1 MSMEPLTL
9 GIIGCGLLIF
19 LCVLGVR
26 IAYAAAI
33 IGAFGLAVLT
43 GFGPGLRTAG
53 VVPHASVVN
62 YTLSVL
68 PMFILIGY
76 LAYYAGITQAAF
88 EAARRWLG
96 WMPGGL
102 AIATVYAVAGFSAV
116 SGANTAAAAVFA
128 KVAIPEMLK
137 AGYNKRLAAGVVAA
151 GATLDSLIP
160 PSALLVDL
168 RHHHRAVGRQ
178 APGRGLRAG
187 DLLGLRLYRD
197 HPGDV
202 LAQSRARQA
211 DPAATPGR
219 SASSRCPARCRSCW

>member
-33 IGAFGLAVLT
+33 VGAFGLACLT

-96 WMPGGL
+96 WLPGGL
-102 AIATVYAVAGFSAV
+102 AIATV
-116 SGANTAAAAVFA
+116 
-128 KVAIPEMLK
+128 
-137 AGYNKRLAAGVVAA
+137 
-151 GATLDSLIP
+151 
-160 PSALLVDL
+160 
-168 RHHHRAVGRQ
+168 
-178 APGRGLRAG
+178 
-187 DLLGLRLYRD
+187 
-197 HPGDV
+197 
-202 LAQSRARQA
+202 
-211 DPAATPGR
+211 
-219 SASSRCPARCRSCW
+219 

>member
-1 MSMEPLTL
+1 MSLDPLTL
-9 GIIGCGLLIF
+9 GFIGCGLLIL

-33 IGAFGLAVLT
+33 VGAFGLAVLT
-43 GFGPGLRTAG
+43 GWGPGLRTAG
-53 VVPHASVVN
+53 VVPHAAVVN

-96 WMPGGL
+96 WLPGGL

-160 PSALLVDL
+160 PSALWSSTASSRNSRSASCWSRAL
-168 RHHHRAVGRQ
+168 RRN
-178 APGRGLRAG
+178 
-187 DLLGLRLYRD
+187 LLGLRHHGD
-197 HPGDV
+197 HPLHV
-202 LAQSRARQA
+202 LA
-211 DPAATPGR
+211 
-219 SASSRCPARCRSCW
+219 

>member
-33 IGAFGLAVLT
+33 IGAFGLAMLT

-102 AIATVYAVAGFSAV
+102 AIATVYAVAGFSAG
-116 SGANTAAAAVFA
+116 SGAQT
-128 KVAIPEMLK
+128 
-137 AGYNKRLAAGVVAA
+137 A

-160 PSALLVDL
+160 PSALLVIYGIITEQS
-168 RHHHRAVGRQ
+168 VGKLLVAGF
-178 APGRGLRAG
+178 APGLF
-187 DLLGLRLYRD
+187 
-197 HPGDV
+197 
-202 LAQSRARQA
+202 
-211 DPAATPGR
+211 
-219 SASSRCPARCRSCW
+219 SALVYTAIILVMCWR

>member
-88 EAARRWLG
+88 EGARRGLG
-96 WMPGGL
+96 WLPGGL

-128 KVAIPEMLK
+128 KVAIPEMLR

-160 PSALLVDL
+160 PSALLVVYGIITEQS
-168 RHHHRAVGRQ
+168 VGKLLVAGF
-178 APGRGLRAG
+178 APGIF
-187 DLLGLRLYRD
+187 
-197 HPGDV
+197 
-202 LAQSRARQA
+202 
-211 DPAATPGR
+211 
-219 SASSRCPARCRSCW
+219 SAFV

>member
-1 MSMEPLTL
+1 MTIEPLTL
-9 GIIGCGLLIF
+9 GILGCFLLVG
-19 LCVLGVR
+19 LCVVGVR
-26 IAYAAAI
+26 IAFAAAAV
-33 IGAFGLAVLT
+33 GAFGLAVLT
-43 GFGPGLRTAG
+43 GFGTGLRTAG

-96 WMPGGL
+96 WLPGGL

-160 PSALLVDL
+160 PSALLVVYGIITAVS
-168 RHHHRAVGRQ
+168 RAVSSS
-178 APGRGLRAG
+178 APFSSGHFMPFISAMTKTQSAPNAPASVG
-187 DLLGLRLYRD
+187 
-197 HPGDV
+197 V
-202 LAQSRARQA
+202 AQPNSIE
-211 DPAATPGR
+211 
-219 SASSRCPARCRSCW
+219 